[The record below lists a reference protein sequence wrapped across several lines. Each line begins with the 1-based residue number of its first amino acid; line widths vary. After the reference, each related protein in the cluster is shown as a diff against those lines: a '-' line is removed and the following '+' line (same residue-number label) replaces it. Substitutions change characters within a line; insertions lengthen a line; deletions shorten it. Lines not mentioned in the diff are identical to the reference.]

1 MEQSDGVV
9 SVSEEKFGSLFN
21 GVSKRK
27 VKNELHIGLCKGRH
41 DIKTNDGRVVKEF
54 IFKEEVPFNFGYLTA
69 EANKYLSKIREEK
82 VDRTG
87 NNKLHIYLYITGFT
101 PALTSVLKAYSKSVF
116 RDDKDGFMY
125 ANLILMHYD
134 RESESYVKQNWKWL

>member
-1 MEQSDGVV
+1 MSD
-9 SVSEEKFGSLFN
+9 EKFGSLFN

-69 EANKYLSKIREEK
+69 EATKRLSNIREENATEK
-82 VDRTG
+82 ADAR
-87 NNKLHIYLYITGFT
+87 LDIYLYITGFT
-101 PALTSVLKAYSKSVF
+101 PALTSVLKAFSQCVY
-116 RDDKDGFMY
+116 RNDEDGYKY
-125 ANLILMHYD
+125 AHLILMHYD
-134 RESESYVKQNWKWL
+134 RESESYVKQLWRWL